1 LRDAFPNV
9 SVQHLRGIVMVAKL
23 LRDIGL
29 KLAVGLA
36 AVVSFTGL
44 TYWLIGLWNKRRGTW
59 TSVFFCY
66 PGSRSFVTS
75 YSLPG
80 FERIV
85 RWRPTPIGIMRQ
97 NGEWGLVVA
106 SSVTED
112 DFLDPANAEQFKLL
126 QRRLSHIAA
135 VMHIRTI
142 NVAGILPGVLKQ
154 TDGLA
159 VNNTRA
165 TVVSAVTSA
174 VAVMRRYHLMPNVSD
189 VIVLGGAGRIGSGVV
204 MALRDQGWTCHV
216 IDVAHGATEFPDHL
230 RGHPVLFLDIAR
242 KGAIADYIPKMWP
255 EIVVLNEVFPRPSRT
270 LVKQMEERGVSVFHL
285 AGVAGRITPP
295 LPHGYET
302 AIPCCAARPVVGSY
316 DVRIIPVASGL

>member
-1 LRDAFPNV
+1 MIGTQLRNAGV
-9 SVQHLRGIVMVAKL
+9 KL
-23 LRDIGL
+23 V
-29 KLAVGLA
+29 VGLT
-36 AVVSFTGL
+36 AVISLTGL
-44 TYWLIGLWNKRRGTW
+44 TYRVIGLWNRRRGSW

-75 YSLPG
+75 YALPG
-80 FERIV
+80 VERFF

-112 DFLDPANAEQFKLL
+112 DFLDPANAEQFRLL
-126 QRRLSHIAA
+126 QRRLAHIGA
-135 VMHIRTI
+135 VMHVPTI

-159 VNNTRA
+159 VNDTRA
-165 TVVSAVTSA
+165 IVVSAVISA
-174 VAVMRRYHLMPNVSD
+174 VALMRQHHLVSHVTD

-216 IDVAHGATEFPDHL
+216 IDVAHGATEFPEHL
-230 RGHPVLFLDIAR
+230 QGQPVLFLDIAR

-255 EIVVLNEVFPRPSRT
+255 ELVVLNEVFPKPSRK
-270 LVKQMEERGVSVFHL
+270 LVKQMEERGVRVFHL

-302 AIPCCAARPVVGSY
+302 AIPCCAARPVEGAY